1 LVKRDDRILGQ
12 PAPRR
17 GSRSRQQCA
26 DGVGLRAVILPVV
39 AASALTTLRKV
50 ALVVALLLAVLVAAI
65 FAYSNPAQI
74 AVDLGVIRLEN
85 VPVAL
90 AFVVCLAVGWVFG
103 IASAGVLVWRA
114 RSERRRLRRELRLA
128 EAEVK
133 SLRSLPLQDAD

>member
-1 LVKRDDRILGQ
+1 VRYSAGTV
-12 PAPRR
+12 P
-17 GSRSRQQCA
+17 
-26 DGVGLRAVILPVV
+26 
-39 AASALTTLRKV
+39 ALTTLRKI
-50 ALVVALLLAVLVAAI
+50 ALTVALLLAVLVAAI

-103 IASAGVLVWRA
+103 LASAGVLVWRVS
-114 RSERRRLRRELRLA
+114 SERRRLRRELRLA